1 MAKDQEFIG
10 AEAASQVIGISKHTI
25 TSAVYG
31 GRIKCKKRDGKCVFT
46 LGELQRFKKR
56 WLQSPQRGNHHNRK
70 KPAKRMRLASM
81 EFAPVASAAA
91 LPNTNRA
98 ELIEALEGLIV
109 MKSTQVINGEALL
122 RAIKVLKAAL
132 T

>member
-10 AEAASQVIGISKHTI
+10 AEAASQVIGISKHTF

-81 EFAPVASAAA
+81 EFAPVAE

-109 MKSTQVINGEALL
+109 MKSTQVINGEALH

>member
-10 AEAASQVIGISKHTI
+10 AEAASQAIGISKHTI

-70 KPAKRMRLASM
+70 KPGKRMQLASM
-81 EFAPVASAAA
+81 EFAPVAS
-91 LPNTNRA
+91 LHTDRG
-98 ELIEALEGLIV
+98 EILEALEGLIV